1 MARRYDIRDL
11 VDMPPYLDLT
21 DPRWQF
27 DAVLERWKATSDANQ
42 PTKHE
47 ALQLLT
53 SYHTSLTRQHADRA
67 WEIAI
72 IARLAERWQG

>member
-1 MARRYDIRDL
+1 MARRYVIRDL
-11 VDMPPYLDLT
+11 IAVPPCLDLT

-27 DAVLERWKATSDANQ
+27 DAVLERWKAAATDNQ
-42 PTKHE
+42 PTAYE
-47 ALQLLT
+47 AQQLLA

-72 IARLAERWQG
+72 IARLAERWQA